1 MIIYIKFNVTKFKV
15 DGVWGDWS
23 QWTDCPVSCGG
34 ADQRRTRAC
43 DSPAPQ
49 YGGDDCTADGKSDSE
64 TQKCNQSPCSSEYKY
79 HF

>member
-23 QWTDCPVSCGG
+23 QWKDCPVSCGG
-34 ADQRRTRAC
+34 ADQQRIRAC

-49 YGGDDCTADGKSDSE
+49 YGGDDCTVGGNPFDWE
-64 TQKCNQSPCSSEYKY
+64 TQKCNESPCSS
-79 HF
+79 